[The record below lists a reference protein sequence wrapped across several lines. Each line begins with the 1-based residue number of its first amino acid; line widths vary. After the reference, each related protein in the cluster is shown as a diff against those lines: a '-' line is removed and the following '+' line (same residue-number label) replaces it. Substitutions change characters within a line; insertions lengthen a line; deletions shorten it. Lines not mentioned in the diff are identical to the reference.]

1 MNMKLVLNPNNKFF
15 TFMTKVADLI
25 ILNLLFLLCSLPIFT
40 IGAALSSMYSV
51 TMKQA
56 KGDEPSV
63 IKEFFKAMTVNFKS
77 STIIWVINLLVFI
90 VIYFDLY
97 FVEGILHSSLGD
109 FLRISFLTLSLI
121 LFIISSY
128 AFPMVAKFYNSTGN
142 YLKNSFLMAL
152 KDLPYTFLIV
162 FINLIPLAAFLI
174 GSFILGF
181 SIYLYL
187 LIGFALSAYI
197 NSFAFNKIFDK
208 YI

>member
-1 MNMKLVLNPNNKFF
+1 MKLVLNPNNKFF

-77 STIIWVINLLVFI
+77 STIIWVINLLVFM

-128 AFPMVAKFYNSTGN
+128 TFPMVAKFYNSTGN

>member
-197 NSFAFNKIFDK
+197 KSFAFNKIFDK

>member
-1 MNMKLVLNPNNKFF
+1 MDMKLILNPNNKFF
-15 TFMTKVADLI
+15 TMMTKVADLI

-51 TMKQA
+51 TMKLA
-56 KGDEPSV
+56 KGEEPS
-63 IKEFFKAMTVNFKS
+63 ILKEFFKAMTINFKS
-77 STIIWVINLLVFI
+77 STIIWVINLLVFM

-121 LFIISSY
+121 FFTMSSY

-152 KDLPYTFLIV
+152 KHLPGTFLILI
-162 FINLIPLAAFLI
+162 INLIPLAAFLI
-174 GSFILGF
+174 GSFVLGF

-187 LIGFALSAYI
+187 LLGFSFSAYI
-197 NSFAFNKIFDK
+197 NSFTFNKIFDK
-208 YI
+208 YL